1 MRRLLLVLS
10 LAVLFAAC
18 ENDAYDAGD
27 GALSYMRADFVEAS
41 TDASARFV
49 SIVTDDDERFVVS
62 PSFECKWAE
71 KPDTVYRALLYY
83 NKVEAPDG
91 SVSAQ
96 PVSMSPVMT
105 PKIRPYDDVE
115 ELPATDPV
123 TLVSAWRSRNGKY
136 VNLELSVKTGN
147 PDDENIRHVLG
158 LLYEGVERN
167 GSGGKRMNL
176 LLTHNRMGMPEYY
189 SVTAFVSIPVSD
201 VPGVLSGGD
210 EIAVR
215 VSTYGGMVTKIFS
228 F

>member
-27 GALSYMRADFVEAS
+27 GALSYMRADFVEAV

-105 PKIRPYDDVE
+105 PEIRPYDDVE

-123 TLVSAWRSRNGKY
+123 TLVSAP
-136 VNLELSVKTGN
+136 N
-147 PDDENIRHVLG
+147 PQSPN
-158 LLYEGVERN
+158 
-167 GSGGKRMNL
+167 K
-176 LLTHNRMGMPEYY
+176 
-189 SVTAFVSIPVSD
+189 
-201 VPGVLSGGD
+201 
-210 EIAVR
+210 
-215 VSTYGGMVTKIFS
+215 
-228 F
+228 

>member
-1 MRRLLLVLS
+1 MRRLLFVLS
-10 LAVLFAAC
+10 FAVLLAAC

-49 SIVTDDDERFVVS
+49 SIVTDDDEHLVVS
-62 PSFECKWAE
+62 PSFGCKWAE
-71 KPDTVYRALLYY
+71 TPDTVYRALIYY
-83 NKVEAPDG
+83 NKVEASDG
-91 SVSAQ
+91 TVCAR
-96 PVSMSPVMT
+96 PVAMSPVMT
-105 PKIRPYDDVE
+105 PKIRVSDNVE
-115 ELPATDPV
+115 GLPAADPV

-158 LLYEGVERN
+158 LLYEGVAAN
-167 GSGGKRMNL
+167 GSGGRRFNI
-176 LLTHNRMGMPEYY
+176 LLTHDRMGMPEYY

-201 VPGVLSGGD
+201 VPGGLSGGD

-215 VSTYGGMVTKIFS
+215 VSTYGGMVTKTFS